1 VSGAADG
8 APAPGAGPDE
18 GGAAAGGVLER
29 IWLKRVRRGPMD
41 PVEEA
46 ELVADRGIVGN
57 ANQGGRRQVTLISR
71 RSWRAVEAELGEK
84 VDPASRRANLLVSG
98 IALVETRGRLLRVGA
113 CRLRIEGETKPC
125 RLMDEEHPGLQEAL
139 GPEWRGGVFAV
150 VVDGGRIRPGDPV
163 AWVD

>member
-1 VSGAADG
+1 MADRSGGTG
-8 APAPGAGPDE
+8 AVPDE
-18 GGAAAGGVLER
+18 GGGAAEGIVER

-41 PVEEA
+41 AVEEA

-71 RSWRAVEAELGEK
+71 GAWSAVEAELGEE
-84 VDPASRRANLLVSG
+84 VDPASRRANLLVAG
-98 IALVETRGRLLRVGA
+98 IALAESRGRVLRVGP

-139 GPEWRGGVFAV
+139 GPEWRGGVFAAV
-150 VVDGGRIRPGDPV
+150 LDGGRVRRGDSV